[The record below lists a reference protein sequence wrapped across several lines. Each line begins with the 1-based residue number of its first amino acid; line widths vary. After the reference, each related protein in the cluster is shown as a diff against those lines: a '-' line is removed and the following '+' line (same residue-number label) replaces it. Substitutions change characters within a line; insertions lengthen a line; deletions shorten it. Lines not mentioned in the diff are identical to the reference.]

1 MSTLARL
8 WRSLPY
14 LPYQKT
20 VSLVMVTMAIAGLSS
35 CNQSSSNTSSYN
47 TGSSNTG
54 TPTAPRTQASSIAAT
69 DLKIV
74 TSTLPV
80 NNFTKAV
87 VGDRASVT
95 YLLPPNVGPHDYQA
109 KPEDVRTL
117 AEADVLVKNGLGID
131 EYLDGLVENA
141 GNSDLKIIDTSE
153 GVQTLANEEV
163 EGHGPEEHSSE
174 EHKGES
180 AGKEAETGGHEHE
193 GEFNPHIWLDPKRA
207 IEQVENI
214 RDGLIAADSAGK
226 ETYSTNAAAYIQKL
240 NALDQEIAIALTP
253 FAGKEFITYHDF
265 APYFAQRYG
274 LKVQFLVGVPEEN
287 PAPADVQR
295 VMNSAKGSDLKT
307 LLTEPQAA
315 GNPFDALAKDL
326 EVQVSNFDP
335 METSSA
341 AGVEADYYLMVMRQ
355 NLKNLRTAFG
365 SPQSQLQLP
374 RSNSLFSLLLLV
386 NRQILPNQ

>member
-1 MSTLARL
+1 MSTPAKP
-8 WRSLPY
+8 WRSLPH
-14 LPYQKT
+14 LPKPKT
-20 VSLVMVTMAIAGLSS
+20 VFLAMAIVGLSG
-35 CNQSSSNTSSYN
+35 CN

-54 TPTAPRTQASSIAAT
+54 TQSSPQTQASPIAAT

-87 VGDRASVT
+87 AGDRANVT

-141 GNSDLKIIDTSE
+141 SNANLKIIDTSE
-153 GVQTLANEEV
+153 GVQTIANEEV
-163 EGHGPEEHSSE
+163 EGHGAGEHEGEEHE
-174 EHKGES
+174 GEHIHE
-180 AGKEAETGGHEHE
+180 EAEAGGHEHE

-214 RDGLIAADSAGK
+214 RDGLIAVDPAGK
-226 ETYSTNAAAYIQKL
+226 ATYSANAAAYIQKL
-240 NALDQEIAIALTP
+240 NTLDQEIAIALAP
-253 FAGKEFITYHDF
+253 FAGKEFVTYHDF

-274 LKVQFLVGVPEEN
+274 LKAQFLVGVPEEN

-295 VMNSAKGSDLKT
+295 VIDSAKESDLET

-326 EVQVSNFDP
+326 TVQVSEFDP
-335 METSSA
+335 METSSSE
-341 AGVEADYYLMVMRQ
+341 GVEADYYVAVMRQ
-355 NLKNLRTAFG
+355 NLKNLQTAFG
-365 SPQSQLQLP
+365 SPQSQLP
-374 RSNSLFSLLLLV
+374 RSYFHLSLLLPV
-386 NRQILPNQ
+386 NR